1 MIPILKI
8 CAQKRILK
16 EVFQMKKNSS
26 LFSMFIL
33 LMLSLY
39 CGMTTLLKVGII
51 LNLAVLV
58 ADIFRTVRG
67 WQNGRREEA

>member
-1 MIPILKI
+1 
-8 CAQKRILK
+8 
-16 EVFQMKKNSS
+16 MKKSNS
-26 LFSMFIL
+26 LFSLFTL

-39 CGMTTLLKVGII
+39 CGMTTLLKIGII

-67 WQNGRREEA
+67 WQNGRREDA

>member
-1 MIPILKI
+1 
-8 CAQKRILK
+8 
-16 EVFQMKKNSS
+16 MKKSNS

-51 LNLAVLV
+51 LNLAVLI